1 MIAEYAK
8 KNGIPYMDYHSAL
21 VDTDGGLKNEYH
33 KDQVHPFENGYVVM
47 EPIVLKQL
55 RKMKL

>member
-1 MIAEYAK
+1 
-8 KNGIPYMDYHSAL
+8 MDYHSAL